1 MFCPTPST
9 QHNATVAT
17 GSVRGTLS
25 PGHDSST
32 RSGVWRDGVGSRL
45 GKLAERLVASE
56 SLAEKLTGQVP
67 PTRVCFK
74 ATKHCPDAHAH
85 VPCVVPGDGAA
96 VTDAGVRRQFETGRG
111 RVAPGSH

>member
-32 RSGVWRDGVGSRL
+32 RLGVWRDGVGSRL

-67 PTRVCFK
+67 AHQSLLQSNKTLPRCTCSRTVCC
-74 ATKHCPDAHAH
+74 A
-85 VPCVVPGDGAA
+85 
-96 VTDAGVRRQFETGRG
+96 R
-111 RVAPGSH
+111 